1 MADVVLIEG
10 FKSRPVWKG
19 ATGVG
24 HVQQAASDGRKQ
36 SVHPHSLFV
45 WWKPLKHLPE
55 RVLLDVV
62 GIHVC
67 ESARS
72 NFLAQAVLGDEQVTV
87 PRRIA
92 VKQTAKHNRGDQR
105 ASHA

>member
-1 MADVVLIEG
+1 MADVVRTEG
-10 FKSRPVWKG
+10 LKSLPVWKG

-36 SVHPHSLFV
+36 GVHTQSLFV

-55 RVLLDVV
+55 RFLLNVV

-72 NFLAQAVLGDEQVTV
+72 NFLAQAFLGDEQVAV
-87 PRRIA
+87 PRRIS
-92 VKQTAKHNRGDQR
+92 V
-105 ASHA
+105 